1 MNGDLISRKAL
12 IEKMFPYGMPDGGNY
27 GINAR
32 AVMEALTK
40 AVAVEA
46 EPQMSGDLIS
56 RSALLEEYE
65 WLKSQVNPCS
75 VVEVEEHIA
84 RIRNIPAVKA
94 EPVVHARWVDRP
106 DGAYRICTNCNC
118 GVPTMQQPLVWLR
131 CPVCGA
137 HMDEEVAG

>member
-1 MNGDLISRKAL
+1 MTEDLISRKAL

-40 AVAVEA
+40 AESVEVRGT
-46 EPQMSGDLIS
+46 GDMIS

-75 VVEVEEHIA
+75 VAEVEEHIA
-84 RIRNIPAVKA
+84 RIRRIPAVEA
-94 EPVVHARWVDRP
+94 EPVVRCAECMNYYPDSLSCRAAINCDGNWYPEDFCSYGAKMKDEVVD
-106 DGAYRICTNCNC
+106 G
-118 GVPTMQQPLVWLR
+118 
-131 CPVCGA
+131 
-137 HMDEEVAG
+137 